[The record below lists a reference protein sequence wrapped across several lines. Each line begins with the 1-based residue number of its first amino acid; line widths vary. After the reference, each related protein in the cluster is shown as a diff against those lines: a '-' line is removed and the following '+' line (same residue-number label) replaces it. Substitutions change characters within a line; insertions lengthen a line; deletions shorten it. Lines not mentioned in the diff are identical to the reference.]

1 VGDPVVVNASPL
13 IVLARIDGLRWLPSL
28 SDDLRVPQTVLQEL
42 EAGEP
47 RDGAASAVRAT
58 PFLKIVPDMEVPAVV
73 AAWGID
79 PGESQVLAHAL
90 VAQKSTAFL
99 DDRAARRA
107 ARSLGVPLIETAGF
121 VALLKQRRVIEQVGP
136 ILDALRDA
144 GLRLSEN
151 VVREIL
157 SMAGEAP

>member
-1 VGDPVVVNASPL
+1 VGNPVILNASPL
-13 IVLARIDGLRWLPSL
+13 IVLARIDGLRWLPVL
-28 SDDLRVPQTVLQEL
+28 SDDLRVPQTVLHEL

-47 RDGAASAVRAT
+47 RDGAATAVRAT
-58 PFLKIVPDMEVPAVV
+58 PFLEIVADMEVPAVV

-79 PGESQVLAHAL
+79 PGESQVLSHAL
-90 VAQKSTAFL
+90 AGQKRTAFL

-107 ARSLGVPLIETAGF
+107 AQSLGVPLIGTAGL
-121 VALLKQRRVIEQVGP
+121 VALLKQRQVIEKVAP

-144 GLRLSEN
+144 GLRLGKN

-157 SMAGEAP
+157 SIAGEL